1 MHRLREI
8 GGFCDRQVRQG
19 AGRSACNRVRE
30 AGRAPLGDDY
40 AVCAGSKRRSNDSA
54 KIVRILD
61 AVKQDD
67 ETFLTVARAG
77 VGGGEDVLD
86 RGCGARSSERDDALM
101 IFRTREAI
109 ALGAILEAPRD
120 VPTPPKL
127 DDLLTARILPP
138 PRVANPIEPPPASA
152 TSPTA

>member
-8 GGFCDRQVRQG
+8 GGFCDRQVRQRT
-19 AGRSACNRVRE
+19 GRSARDRVRE

-77 VGGGEDVLD
+77 GGGGEGVLD
-86 RGCGARSSERDDALM
+86 RGFGAGRSARDGAL
-101 IFRTREAI
+101 
-109 ALGAILEAPRD
+109 
-120 VPTPPKL
+120 
-127 DDLLTARILPP
+127 
-138 PRVANPIEPPPASA
+138 
-152 TSPTA
+152 